1 MVCYTIWKWISESTY
16 TPGWISG
23 VYLNILEK
31 EEPPNGAIQF
41 SFNDGKYFSDDN
53 NKTPLKTIN
62 PKIGDVIL
70 FPSSLYHRTIP
81 TKFSGRMVVAFDLL
95 K

>member
-1 MVCYTIWKWISESTY
+1 MALFENGFQNPHIHPS
-16 TPGWISG
+16 GWISG
-23 VYLNILEK
+23 VAYLNILEK

-70 FPSSLYHRTIP
+70 FPSSFLTFPSLFQLHYL
-81 TKFSGRMVVAFDLL
+81 KVKLL
-95 K
+95 N